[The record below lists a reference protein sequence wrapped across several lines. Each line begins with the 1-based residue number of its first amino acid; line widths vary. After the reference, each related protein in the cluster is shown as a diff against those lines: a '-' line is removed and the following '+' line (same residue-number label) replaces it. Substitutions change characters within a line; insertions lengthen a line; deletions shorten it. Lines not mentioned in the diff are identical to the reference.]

1 MAAPQHFNRVNQAN
15 QAQVSCPNC
24 KKLHIPA
31 ASYYHNLCQSCEM
44 DKAAFPDIWDG
55 LKRKPGYCWWRGDEM
70 DDGAAR
76 FHKKC
81 LVKQRAWDAVIR
93 A

>member
-1 MAAPQHFNRVNQAN
+1 
-15 QAQVSCPNC
+15 
-24 KKLHIPA
+24 
-31 ASYYHNLCQSCEM
+31 M